1 MMLVPIFGHNCLNL
15 AAYIYGH
22 SSLHLW
28 RQLFTSMNI
37 DVCNIVRALSL
48 YIVDESINKRDTM
61 YGKPK
66 YFDIVKTEYTSC
78 RENVC
83 LVDMSSFAKVEI
95 RVCY

>member
-1 MMLVPIFGHNCLNL
+1 M
-15 AAYIYGH
+15 
-22 SSLHLW
+22 
-28 RQLFTSMNI
+28 FTSMNI
-37 DVCNIVRALSL
+37 DIYNIVSAALL